1 MKTSITLTIDTSSLT
16 TLDDKYLAA
25 MWHAAQLNPAPI
37 EDADAG
43 DLAESIGREIIR
55 RFLASTSPLLW
66 DHQGRHAD
74 SCRLQDLRAQMRAQ
88 LAAQSPPS
96 APADANKELLDCL
109 RAVVDIAEGS
119 APMALGVVRHART
132 LLSNAQ
138 EAR

>member
-16 TLDDKYLAA
+16 MLDDKYLAA

-43 DLAESIGREIIR
+43 YLAESLGREIIR
-55 RFLASTSPLLW
+55 RFLSNTPPLLW
-66 DHQGRHAD
+66 DHQGHHAY
-74 SCRLQDLRAQMRAQ
+74 SCQLQDLKAR
-88 LAAQSPPS
+88 LTDQSPPI
-96 APADANKELLDCL
+96 ALADANKELLDCL